1 MSEPTP
7 EAVELLARAVHVL
20 AFPNHTDCEPKSA
33 DLKEARL
40 YLEAAFSVGYVP
52 LAAYLNGLTASERLE
67 LGNALCRE
75 AAEMDEDE
83 CIDDTDLCEHGLRFG
98 CEDC

>member
-1 MSEPTP
+1 MTEPTP
-7 EAVELLARAVHVL
+7 EAIEKLARELDDALDIGGYAMGDGPSSRDYAGAVL
-20 AFPNHTDCEPKSA
+20 AA
-33 DLKEARL
+33 
-40 YLEAAFSVGYVP
+40 GYVH
-52 LAAYLNGLTASERLE
+52 LVTYLNGLTASERLE
-67 LGNALCRE
+67 LGDALCRE